1 MPKPIK
7 WRRNFKIKNMNS
19 FVIEKATAQ
28 QAQLIRKVYTWMFA
42 ALLIT
47 AGVAYRVSTSEQL
60 LGMIFSSK
68 LNFYGL
74 IIAQVG
80 IVWYLSSRIQAL
92 SLLTATILFSAY
104 SILMGVTMSAI
115 FVVYTQ
121 ASISATFLITACTFG
136 VMSLYGYTTKKD
148 LTSWGGILLMAV
160 VGLIIASL
168 VNIFLANS
176 MFEFIIS
183 CFGVLI
189 FVGLTAYDT
198 QKIKALLQNQEN
210 DEQGQKLALLGSL
223 TLYLDFINLFLFLL
237 RLLGSRK

>member
-1 MPKPIK
+1 
-7 WRRNFKIKNMNS
+7 MNS
-19 FVIEKATAQ
+19 FVIEKASAQ

-68 LNFYGL
+68 LSFYGL

-92 SLLTATILFSAY
+92 TLLTATILFAAY
-104 SILMGVTMSAI
+104 SILMGITMSAI
-115 FVVYTQ
+115 FVLYTQ
-121 ASISATFLITACTFG
+121 ASISSTFLITACTFG

-160 VGLIIASL
+160 VGLIIASV
-168 VNIFLANS
+168 VNIFLASS

-183 CFGVLI
+183 CIGVLI

-198 QKIKALLQNQEN
+198 QKIKALLDNHQDNE
-210 DEQGQKLALLGSL
+210 EGQKIALLGSL
-223 TLYLDFINLFLFLL
+223 TLYLDFINLFIFLL
-237 RLLGSRK
+237 RLLGNRK

>member
-1 MPKPIK
+1 
-7 WRRNFKIKNMNS
+7 MNS
-19 FVIEKATAQ
+19 FVIEKASAQ

-47 AGVAYRVSTSEQL
+47 AGVAYRVSTSEQI
-60 LGMIFSSK
+60 LGMIFASK
-68 LNFYGL
+68 LSFYGL
-74 IIAQVG
+74 IIAQIG

-92 SLLTATILFSAY
+92 SLLTATILFAAY

-121 ASISATFLITACTFG
+121 ASISSTFLITACTFG

-160 VGLIIASL
+160 VGLIIASV
-168 VNIFLANS
+168 VNIFLASS

-183 CFGVLI
+183 CIGVLI

-198 QKIKALLQNQEN
+198 QKIKALLEN
-210 DEQGQKLALLGSL
+210 HQDNEEGQKIALLGSL

-237 RLLGSRK
+237 RLLGNRK

>member
-1 MPKPIK
+1 
-7 WRRNFKIKNMNS
+7 MNS
-19 FVIEKATAQ
+19 FVIEKATVQ

-47 AGVAYRVSTSEQL
+47 AGVAYRVSSSEQL

-68 LNFYGL
+68 MSFYGL
-74 IIAQVG
+74 IIAQIG
-80 IVWYLSSRIQAL
+80 IVWYLSSRIQTL
-92 SLLTATILFSAY
+92 TLLTATILFAAY
-104 SILMGVTMSAI
+104 SVLMGVTMSAI

-121 ASISATFLITACTFG
+121 ASISSTFLITACTFG

-148 LTSWGGILLMAV
+148 LTSWGGILLMGV
-160 VGLIIASL
+160 VGIIIASL
-168 VNIFLANS
+168 VNIFLASS

-183 CFGVLI
+183 CVGVLI

-198 QKIKALLQNQEN
+198 QKIKGMLQNQTD
-210 DEQGQKLALLGSL
+210 DEQGQKIALLGSL

>member
-1 MPKPIK
+1 
-7 WRRNFKIKNMNS
+7 MNS
-19 FVIEKATAQ
+19 FVIEKASAQ

-68 LNFYGL
+68 LSFYGL

-92 SLLTATILFSAY
+92 TLLTATILFAAY

-121 ASISATFLITACTFG
+121 ASISSTFLITAMTFG

-160 VGLIIASL
+160 VGLIIASV
-168 VNIFLANS
+168 VNIFLASS

-183 CFGVLI
+183 CVGVLI
-189 FVGLTAYDT
+189 FIGLTAYDT
-198 QKIKALLQNQEN
+198 QKIKALLEN
-210 DEQGQKLALLGSL
+210 HQDNEEGQKIALLGSL

-237 RLLGSRK
+237 RLLGNRK

>member
-1 MPKPIK
+1 
-7 WRRNFKIKNMNS
+7 MNS
-19 FVIEKATAQ
+19 FVIEKASAQ

-68 LNFYGL
+68 LSFYGL

-92 SLLTATILFSAY
+92 TLLTATILFAAY

-121 ASISATFLITACTFG
+121 ASISSTFLITAMTFG

-160 VGLIIASL
+160 VGLIIASV
-168 VNIFLANS
+168 VNIFLASS

-183 CFGVLI
+183 CVGVLI

-198 QKIKALLQNQEN
+198 QKIKALLEN
-210 DEQGQKLALLGSL
+210 HQDNEEGQKIALLGSL

-237 RLLGSRK
+237 RLLGNRK

>member
-1 MPKPIK
+1 
-7 WRRNFKIKNMNS
+7 MNS
-19 FVIEKATAQ
+19 FVIEKASAQ

-68 LNFYGL
+68 LSFYGL

-80 IVWYLSSRIQAL
+80 IVWYLSSRILSL
-92 SLLTATILFSAY
+92 SLLTATVLFSAY
-104 SILMGVTMSAI
+104 SVLMGVTMSAI

-121 ASISATFLITACTFG
+121 ASISSTFLITACTFG

-160 VGLIIASL
+160 VGLIIASV
-168 VNIFLANS
+168 VNIFLASS

-183 CFGVLI
+183 CIGVLI

-198 QKIKALLQNQEN
+198 QKIKALLQNQED
-210 DEQGQKLALLGSL
+210 DEQGQKIALLGSL

>member
-1 MPKPIK
+1 
-7 WRRNFKIKNMNS
+7 MNS
-19 FVIEKATAQ
+19 FVIEKASAQ

-47 AGVAYRVSTSEQL
+47 AGVAYRVSTSEQI

-68 LNFYGL
+68 LSFYGL

-80 IVWYLSSRIQAL
+80 IVWYLSARIQAL
-92 SLLTATILFSAY
+92 TLLTATILFAGY
-104 SILMGVTMSAI
+104 SILMGITMSAI

-121 ASISATFLITACTFG
+121 ASISSTFLITAMTFG

-160 VGLIIASL
+160 VGLIIASV
-168 VNIFLANS
+168 VNIFLASS

-183 CFGVLI
+183 CVGVLI

-198 QKIKALLQNQEN
+198 QKIKALLEN
-210 DEQGQKLALLGSL
+210 HQDNEEGQKIALLGSL

-237 RLLGSRK
+237 RLLGNRK